1 MVNSTEALKLAL
13 EALRM
18 ADELFD
24 ERGIDF
30 KEYGLEFDKDI
41 RVKYRDAITAI
52 KEALSQPEQEPVFC
66 EYCGGNDENPPDH
79 CMDCARPQ
87 RKPLT
92 TDQMYAAI
100 RPLFKTD
107 ALAEAA
113 LSISFDEYQAIEK
126 AAHGIKETT

>member
-1 MVNSTEALKLAL
+1 MKDYKDEAFDELEKAQQRKVATGVTDGSKVTIDRAKLEQVL

-52 KEALSQPEQEPVFC
+52 KEALEDV
-66 EYCGGNDENPPDH
+66 
-79 CMDCARPQ
+79 
-87 RKPLT
+87 
-92 TDQMYAAI
+92 
-100 RPLFKTD
+100 
-107 ALAEAA
+107 
-113 LSISFDEYQAIEK
+113 
-126 AAHGIKETT
+126 